1 MATYSSA
8 RLGRGRSLRRG
19 ESRRPGQWKL
29 AYADFLTALMAF
41 FLLMWLSTERS
52 IEDRQGIAAYFQ
64 GGVDQQATLIEDA
77 SILPSLIETIT
88 SSTTLLPNGHR
99 VFVSQTEGGVRV
111 ELTDAHALPLFDM
124 GGEQLSE
131 MGANLLSHIASLI
144 EEQPIVVTIEGHTDA
159 FPASGSSTN
168 WDLSTARANAARAE
182 LEGAGFDA
190 SRIKAVVGLADTV
203 PIVPNQPHA
212 AVNRRISIVLELDG

>member
-64 GGVDQQATLIEDA
+64 GGAARQATLGEDA

-88 SSTTLLPNGHR
+88 SSTAVLPNGHR
-99 VFVSQTEGGVRV
+99 VLVSEIEAGVRV
-111 ELTDAHALPLFDM
+111 ELIDAHALPLFDM

-131 MGANLLSHIASLI
+131 VGANLISHLASLI
-144 EEQPIVVTIEGHTDA
+144 EDQPIVVTIEGHTDA

-168 WDLSTARANAARAE
+168 WDLSADRANAARSE

-203 PIVPNQPHA
+203 PLLPNQPHA
-212 AVNRRISIVLELDG
+212 AVNRRISIVLELGG